1 MEVKSKKFY
10 RTESVMSVDLLSK
23 YTNKICNLID
33 LKKEGICTEHT
44 KFNLQWSL
52 SEIQKTECDIYIS

>member
-23 YTNKICNLID
+23 YTNKIYNLID

-44 KFNLQWSL
+44 KFNLQ
-52 SEIQKTECDIYIS
+52 